1 MTKAGRRLVRP
12 SAIITLAAAAAAA
25 GLTFLAGQCD
35 VCDAASSI
43 LLSGVVPGKCTM
55 TVTADA
61 QAANLPITGAGAHRV
76 LVGTIV
82 QNCTG
87 TRSYTVGMTSMNCA
101 FSPTGGKVMNEE
113 AGEYL
118 SYSGEFNNPTT
129 GGSQAVVTGLLA
141 SACTGQ
147 IGRQVT
153 SGHITNETSS
163 LYINFTGSPALA
175 AGTYQDIV
183 TISLNMN

>member
-1 MTKAGRRLVRP
+1 MRLGAMAAPV
-12 SAIITLAAAAAAA
+12 AI
-25 GLTFLAGQCD
+25 GLIGAPYLLQECD
-35 VCDAASSI
+35 VCDAASTI
-43 LLSGVVPGKCTM
+43 LLSGMVAGKCT
-55 TVTADA
+55 VGVSADA
-61 QAANLPITGAGAHRV
+61 QAANLPITTSGAQRV
-76 LVGTIV
+76 LVGTLL

-87 TRSYTVGMTSMNCA
+87 SRSYTLAVSSMNCA
-101 FSPTGGKVMNEE
+101 ISPTGGKLRSDDS
-113 AGEYL
+113 GEYL
-118 SYSGEFNNPTT
+118 SYSAEFNNPTT

-153 SGHITNETSS
+153 SAKVTNETSS
-163 LYINFTGSPALA
+163 LYVNFAGTPGLG